1 MLTYQ
6 KKPDSN
12 VAEIVVDGKITDTEM
27 DAVIASMKAD
37 LDGGTKLRLLQDIRT
52 FEGMEPTAFF
62 KDVRFGLA
70 LLKGV
75 SHVAVYEWVRAAGED
90 APAPSVAPTDNIA
103 QIDEMWHFVDGKK
116 QGLALEGL

>member
-12 VAEIVVDGKITDTEM
+12 VAEIIVDGKITDAEM

-37 LDGGTKLRLLQDIRT
+37 LDAGTKLRLLQDIRT

-75 SHVAVYEWVRAAGED
+75 SHVAVVSDAQWVRMMAETAGRLS
-90 APAPSVAPTDNIA
+90 PA
-103 QIDEMWHFVDGKK
+103 QIKVFERPRLEEARTW
-116 QGLALEGL
+116 LASAT